1 MHLMVPL
8 RKIIPFSIRLRVEI
22 EVFKTLAKGS
32 RIVEYPFIIGN
43 ANITQPSKTL
53 VFGCFN
59 DFAAIQLASVGFEVF
74 GFDLQDNVFRHPNF
88 KFIKG
93 DFLQTSKRFP
103 DDFFELGFALSS
115 IEHAVINSHSG
126 QIIEKGDEKVV
137 AEIHRLLK
145 PGGRFLLTVP
155 FGRTGLCPRKKP
167 TYKKYDRSSLK
178 QLLKDFYVYY
188 SRYFGCTADGAWLP
202 FAPETLEN
210 EQPSDIPRG
219 VACICARK

>member
-1 MHLMVPL
+1 MVSL
-8 RKIIPFSIRLRVEI
+8 RKLIPSRIRLQVEI

-43 ANITQPSKTL
+43 ANIAEPSKTL

-59 DFAAIQLASVGFEVF
+59 DFAAIQLASIGFEVF

-93 DFLQTSKRFP
+93 DFLLTSRRFS
-103 DDFFELGFALSS
+103 DGFFDLAFALSS
-115 IEHAVINSHSG
+115 IEHAVIDTHSR
-126 QIIEKGDEKVV
+126 QIIEKGDEQTI

-155 FGRTGLCPRKKP
+155 FGQAGLYPRKKP
-167 TYKKYDRSSLK
+167 TYKKYDSGSLR
-178 QLLKDFYVYY
+178 QLLKDFDVYY
-188 SRYFGCTADGAWLP
+188 SRYFGCATDGMWLP
-202 FAPETLEN
+202 SAPETLEN
-210 EQPSDIPRG
+210 EHPSDIPRS